1 MFFLSHIW
9 RNIGRNKIRSL
20 LTIAITLLL
29 LSFVGVYLGNV
40 EKNQSALNKLADS
53 IPVAVQIM
61 NPNGTQ
67 NIGLEIDKDKVDA
80 LISSGIR
87 NPVYTAQA
95 GGNLE
100 PINRVEHV
108 KACDTGIVGAN
119 NFAAFTSV
127 SPESVKMINGKN
139 TSFLEGNE
147 PVCLISQSYETRHNI
162 ALGQKLTFP
171 LYTYYYKADGIS
183 FEFKPVGE
191 ANLTVV
197 GTFPD
202 EAANDNGAAK
212 DMIVPVNWF
221 RLFVEKN
228 KGSFYYDSFRGMVG
242 NPLRINDFKGNMEKL
257 SFSEIH
263 AEAPDQHNGNA
274 LMIQDK
280 IFIETA
286 EKLRQNVE
294 TLQRFQLPI
303 FIVVSLLMV
312 LVAFLLLRNRRKEI
326 AIASSL
332 GQKKVVSAA
341 QLFVEEMLL
350 VLAGCVLAVPILS
363 VAVGTGWRESVM
375 ACLPFLGCSCLGIW
389 VAILML
395 LRFDTLSLLTKVD

>member
-9 RNIGRNKIRSL
+9 RNIFRNKIRSL
-20 LTIAITLLL
+20 LTIGITMLL

-53 IPVAVQIM
+53 IPVAVQVM

-67 NIGLEIDKDKVDA
+67 NIGLKIDTNKVDA
-80 LISSGIR
+80 LLSSGIR
-87 NPVYTAQA
+87 NPAYTAQA

-108 KACDTGIVGAN
+108 KACDTSIVGAN
-119 NFAAFTSV
+119 NFAAFASV
-127 SPESVKMINGKN
+127 SSESVKMINGKN

-147 PVCLISQSYETRHNI
+147 PVCLISQNYAARHNI
-162 ALGQKLTFP
+162 VLGQKLTFP

-183 FEFKPVGE
+183 FEFKSAGE
-191 ANLTVV
+191 ANLTVI
-197 GTFPD
+197 GTFLD
-202 EAANDNGAAK
+202 EAAINNGAGK
-212 DMIVPVNWF
+212 DMIVPVNWL
-221 RLFVEKN
+221 RSFVERSKVP
-228 KGSFYYDSFRGMVG
+228 FYYDSFRCTVK
-242 NPLRINDFKGNMEKL
+242 NPLQLNVFKANMEKL
-257 SFSEIH
+257 YFSEVQ
-263 AEAPDQHNGNA
+263 ADAPDQRNGNA

-280 IFIETA
+280 VFIETA

-312 LVAFLLLRNRRKEI
+312 LVTFLLLRNRRKEI

-332 GQKKVVSAA
+332 GQKKAVSAA

-363 VAVGTGWRESVM
+363 IAVGTGWRESVM